1 MAAQRDSVNK
11 AGKALCELVFEG
23 GTITPAHIEAAN
35 RLMRFVEAGG
45 SYSKQYD
52 SHEERVLNRHLNL
65 YRNKL
70 SKAVT
75 SAQRL
80 HWQSKIAE
88 QEAKIRKHKVWAKG
102 IAAPVAESQIET
114 DDLDLDGL

>member
-1 MAAQRDSVNK
+1 MAAQRDSINK
-11 AGKALCELVFEG
+11 AAKALCDLVFEG
-23 GTITPAHIEAAN
+23 GEILPGHVEAAN
-35 RLMRFVEAGG
+35 RVMRLVESGG
-45 SYSKQYD
+45 TYTKRFD

-80 HWQSKIAE
+80 HWQTKIAE
-88 QEAKIRKHKVWAKG
+88 QEAKIRRHKIYG
-102 IAAPVAESQIET
+102 T
-114 DDLDLDGL
+114 DTDLDLDGL